1 LALVLFFVRSI
12 TSVVFVAVFLA
23 GGAEVN
29 GEFFVALVAVDLK
42 RGF

>member
-1 LALVLFFVRSI
+1 LVFLLVGSVA
-12 TSVVFVAVFLA
+12 SVVFVAVFLA

-29 GEFFVALVAVDLK
+29 GEFFLALGAVGLE

>member
-1 LALVLFFVRSI
+1 LFFVRSI

-23 GGAEVN
+23 GGAEVDS
-29 GEFFVALVAVDLK
+29 EFFVALGADSLE